1 MGKKDNYINRTKGYV
16 EEILKDTDLEL
27 VDIEFVKE
35 LKDYYLRVYIDK
47 KSGVSIDDCEMV
59 SRAMNEI
66 LDREDFIDEAYIFEV
81 SSSGDRPF
89 KRDNDFERNLMT
101 PVDIRLYKPIDGK
114 KELSG
119 ILIKYDDKVITIS
132 INDINMDIERSNIS
146 LARKAF

>member
-1 MGKKDNYINRTKGYV
+1 VGKKDNYINRTKGYV